1 MREYVPD
8 NLDAFTAY
16 DADLERRR
24 RLLKREA
31 AALIREDLESDLS
44 AYRHPGNNEGH
55 SSHYGDISI
64 PQGGLRGDG

>member
-8 NLDAFTAY
+8 NLDAFMAY
-16 DADLERRR
+16 DADQERRH

-31 AALIREDLESDLS
+31 DALIREDLESDLS

-55 SSHYGDISI
+55 NYGDKRI
-64 PQGGLRGDG
+64 PQGGIRGDG

>member
-16 DADLERRR
+16 DADQERRR
-24 RLLKREA
+24 RLLRREA

-44 AYRHPGNNEGH
+44 AYRHPGNNEEH
-55 SSHYGDISI
+55 SHYGDISI